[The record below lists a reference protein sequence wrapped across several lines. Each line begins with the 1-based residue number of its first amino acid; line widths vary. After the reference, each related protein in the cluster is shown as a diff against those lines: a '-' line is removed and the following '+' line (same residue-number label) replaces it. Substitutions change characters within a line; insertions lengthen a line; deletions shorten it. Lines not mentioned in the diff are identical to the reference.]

1 MSFKKDFGLIVVGA
15 IIFTASFLWKDLLS
29 DIQEYYFPK
38 KFGLTG
44 RAMYVLIVSIILVM
58 IAVHLRYRFGLVNDN
73 NQNPIQFDDQP
84 LQDTIANESMDMGG
98 GAEGFHNLDH
108 QDKES
113 YHNLVNYY

>member
-58 IAVHLRYRFGLVNDN
+58 IAVHLRYRFGLVNN
-73 NQNPIQFDDQP
+73 NQNPPIQFDDQP
-84 LQDTIANESMDMGG
+84 LQDTIANEPIDIGG
-98 GAEGFHNLDH
+98 GDNGAEGYD
-108 QDKES
+108 
-113 YHNLVNYY
+113 NLVNYY